1 MSVRGPIPT
10 REGPTALRPEHVGGQ
25 INYSG
30 GNLAGAVSWKDV
42 GSNLA
47 PAKFFSSEISLRVNA
62 FFSTG

>member
-1 MSVRGPIPT
+1 MSVRGPIPA
-10 REGPTALRPEHVGGQ
+10 REGPTALRPELVGQ

-62 FFSTG
+62 FCSTG